1 MFGNKTQYLRVILW
15 NIAKLLTDAEFQWIT
30 ACNRKNALFS
40 GHDADVYAWARIA
53 SLIETCKLKGVRLYA
68 YLKATFKAIAAAHPN
83 THSDELTPWH
93 FGKNQK
99 QDQPW

>member
-1 MFGNKTQYLRVILW
+1 M
-15 NIAKLLTDAEFQWIT
+15 
-30 ACNRKNALFS
+30 
-40 GHDADVYAWARIA
+40 A